1 MFIRFGEIPTDGI
14 SGIYDGDL
22 GRVGSEL
29 GVCCFDCIERGEN
42 YFIVMPM
49 LKSASLNY
57 DLEGFIESAE
67 IGIKK
72 IYLVDGDLVGRATFN
87 EPCLKNVTILKEL
100 QLVNGLLTDKFKQ
113 L

>member
-1 MFIRFGEIPTDGI
+1 MYIRFGEIPADET

-29 GVCCFDCIERGEN
+29 GVCCFDCIEMEGN
-42 YFIVMPM
+42 FFIVIPM

-67 IGIKK
+67 IGLKK
-72 IYLVDGDLVGRATFN
+72 IYLIQGELVGRATFN
-87 EPCLKNVTILKEL
+87 EPCLKNITILKEL
-100 QLVNGLLTDKFKQ
+100 QLVNGLLTEKSE
-113 L
+113 